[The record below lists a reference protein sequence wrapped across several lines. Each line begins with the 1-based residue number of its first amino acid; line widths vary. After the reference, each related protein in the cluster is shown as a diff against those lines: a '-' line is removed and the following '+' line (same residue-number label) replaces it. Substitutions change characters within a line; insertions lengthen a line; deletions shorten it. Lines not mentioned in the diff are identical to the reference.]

1 MADLMYSEDGKIF
14 DPNFYTKPRFERY
27 EDNLPSYLPV
37 SIIVEGSKYTFPGI
51 HSSLKPLEIA
61 NDPFTVEDCVKK
73 CIEVMGL
80 KIHEIAKLVSVSR
93 GSLDLHRKGG
103 NIKDMQPY
111 EELFTF
117 TSEIERL
124 YGENIKVGMRNI
136 LVERK
141 TLVQHLLANVGQ
153 FDSVTPYFNEVA
165 SKLNLIKIES
175 VPVDRFKSNTR
186 TSGIAKMA

>member
-37 SIIVEGSKYTFPGI
+37 SIIVAGNQYTFPRI
-51 HSSLKPLEIA
+51 HNVLEPLKIASS
-61 NDPFTVEDCVKK
+61 PFSVEDCVNK
-73 CIEVMGL
+73 CIKVMGL

-93 GSLDLHRKGG
+93 GSLDLHRKGR
-103 NIKDMQPY
+103 NIKDMQHY

-124 YGENIKVGMRNI
+124 YGEKIKVGMRNI

-153 FDSVTPYFNEVA
+153 FDRVAPYFKEVA
-165 SKLNLIKIES
+165 SKLNLINIES
-175 VPVDRFKSNTR
+175 ATVDRFKSNIR
-186 TSGIAKMA
+186 TSGIGKMA